1 MRPYDIICSLV
12 FGEADKNSFTLV
24 VSATGLEVG
33 TAIAI
38 PRTYICVLGE
48 RDKNSSDNVRLLIYT
63 YIQTIFSVFVGT
75 GTRFPKEGTFR
86 VK

>member
-12 FGEADKNSFTLV
+12 FGDADKNSLTLV
-24 VSATGLEVG
+24 VSAIGLEVG

-63 YIQTIFSVFVGT
+63 YT
-75 GTRFPKEGTFR
+75 
-86 VK
+86 